1 MKTYSGKILKQLG
14 WKIVGEYPHIKKSIT
29 IFAPH
34 TSQIDAIYGKLGYTE
49 LGVNYRFLSKKELFF
64 FPMNLVMKKFG
75 SIPVRGVAGKNA
87 IYQVVELLN
96 NADELHIV
104 LSPEGWIK
112 KITEWN
118 RGFYFMAL
126 KANVPIVVTYLD
138 YEKKEMG
145 VKGVIYEV
153 KDYQTV
159 MKQINKMYKDVKGKH
174 PEQFALQTLY

>member
-1 MKTYSGKILKQLG
+1 
-14 WKIVGEYPHIKKSIT
+14 
-29 IFAPH
+29 
-34 TSQIDAIYGKLGYTE
+34 
-49 LGVNYRFLSKKELFF
+49 
-64 FPMNLVMKKFG
+64 MNLAMKKFG

-126 KANVPIVVTYLD
+126 KADVPIVVTYLD

-145 VKGVIYEV
+145 IKGVIYEV
-153 KDYQTV
+153 KDFQTV
-159 MKQINKMYKDVKGKH
+159 MKQINEMYKDVKGKR

>member
-1 MKTYSGKILKQLG
+1 MKTFSGKILKQLG
-14 WKIVGEYPHIKKSIT
+14 WKIVGEYPDIKKSIS

-34 TSQIDAIYGKLGYTE
+34 TSHIDAIYGKLGYTE

-75 SIPVRGVAGKNA
+75 SIAVRGVAGKNA

-96 NADELHIV
+96 NTDELHIV

-145 VKGVIYEV
+145 IKGVVYEV

-159 MKQINKMYKDVKGKH
+159 MKQINEMYKDVKGKH

>member
-1 MKTYSGKILKQLG
+1 MKTFSGKILKQLG
-14 WKIVGEYPHIKKSIT
+14 WKIVGEYPDIKKSIS

-34 TSQIDAIYGKLGYTE
+34 TSHIDAIYGKLGYTE

-64 FPMNLVMKKFG
+64 FPINLVMKKFG
-75 SIPVRGVAGKNA
+75 SIPVRGVVGKNA

-96 NADELHIV
+96 NSDELHIV

-145 VKGVIYEV
+145 IKGVVYDV
-153 KDYQTV
+153 KDFQTV
-159 MKQINKMYKDVKGKH
+159 MKQINIMYKDVKGKH
-174 PEQFALQTLY
+174 PEQFALQTIY